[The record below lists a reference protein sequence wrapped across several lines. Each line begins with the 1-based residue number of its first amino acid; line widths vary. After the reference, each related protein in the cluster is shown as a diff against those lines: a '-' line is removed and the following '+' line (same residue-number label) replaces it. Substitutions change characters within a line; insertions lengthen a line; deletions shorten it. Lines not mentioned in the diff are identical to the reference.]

1 MIMVRKQRVKLE
13 KMQLPACGHEA
24 IEEGDAVALQEVTWL
39 ASTTTA
45 PKVQSTT

>member
-24 IEEGDAVALQEVTWL
+24 IEEETRLRF
-39 ASTTTA
+39 
-45 PKVQSTT
+45 KK